1 MRYSLRGCAGIL
13 LDEEPEVILTQYAK
27 IFSPREVATAKL
39 MLSMSNESREV
50 LRSFRPA
57 LCLSILNTMRLIA
70 KDTMDC
76 ESKMNSDDNGTSAVQ
91 YRNNETGSLSNDYKI
106 VTEVVQVTELL
117 LGRRGAQYQSSKGKT
132 IYRGQKEILT
142 DFALASEA
150 DFLSSTLSR
159 CNDDLHT
166 GTNRSTYKD
175 GEDAG
180 KTLSRALLVCRVH
193 LSNQDLTENAS
204 TQIPRRLRK
213 LRGDPGTESPASLFS
228 LDMTSRALQMSFRS
242 NTVMTEHS
250 PLEVYEAFFDGLCA
264 LACHPNT
271 NVRSDSHTIIN
282 FALIRYGWV
291 ATHNDRPTRLLDAI
305 TLNDDDQKGVHGI
318 PSCSQLVYQIN
329 SQGKR
334 SRLAE
339 CVKGVAKII
348 ALPRILKH
356 FRWGAVNR
364 LELVKMLCGTKKML
378 QLLPQEEC
386 TKFLHY
392 VNFIF
397 LSYRS
402 MLFTLPRS
410 TEKNQMAHKACLSF
424 LIGVLQEGNTGST
437 DSNTEDN
444 ETGAMHWRDRLVA
457 AWFVLM
463 FIDEQ
468 DVIVGDPTIVAQ
480 LWSVCFSIVEE
491 EVGQPLQRVSIG
503 LLGRLVSFLTV
514 KPNSCSKCPD
524 LCTTMSSETFCRAF
538 AIALVFDHREDTSV
552 SGGHSAQWSSGIEEI
567 ICDATYN
574 IAGKMLFPF
583 NRVNQKSSTFKL
595 PHSQLIEG
603 ILLAIGHD
611 NAKVTSSF
619 LLKQA
624 KELVAS
630 PPSEDQ
636 KNQQCTAAELFAGC
650 SKALLK
656 HSNSQ
661 AERDVLWET
670 ILLPL
675 LEESVVKMPTD
686 ILGAFHGALFGPLL

>member
-1 MRYSLRGCAGIL
+1 
-13 LDEEPEVILTQYAK
+13 
-27 IFSPREVATAKL
+27 
-39 MLSMSNESREV
+39 
-50 LRSFRPA
+50 
-57 LCLSILNTMRLIA
+57 
-70 KDTMDC
+70 
-76 ESKMNSDDNGTSAVQ
+76 
-91 YRNNETGSLSNDYKI
+91 
-106 VTEVVQVTELL
+106 
-117 LGRRGAQYQSSKGKT
+117 
-132 IYRGQKEILT
+132 
-142 DFALASEA
+142 
-150 DFLSSTLSR
+150 
-159 CNDDLHT
+159 
-166 GTNRSTYKD
+166 
-175 GEDAG
+175 
-180 KTLSRALLVCRVH
+180 
-193 LSNQDLTENAS
+193 
-204 TQIPRRLRK
+204 
-213 LRGDPGTESPASLFS
+213 
-228 LDMTSRALQMSFRS
+228 
-242 NTVMTEHS
+242 
-250 PLEVYEAFFDGLCA
+250 
-264 LACHPNT
+264 
-271 NVRSDSHTIIN
+271 
-282 FALIRYGWV
+282 
-291 ATHNDRPTRLLDAI
+291 
-305 TLNDDDQKGVHGI
+305 
-318 PSCSQLVYQIN
+318 
-329 SQGKR
+329 
-334 SRLAE
+334 
-339 CVKGVAKII
+339 
-348 ALPRILKH
+348 
-356 FRWGAVNR
+356 
-364 LELVKMLCGTKKML
+364 
-378 QLLPQEEC
+378 
-386 TKFLHY
+386 
-392 VNFIF
+392 
-397 LSYRS
+397 
-402 MLFTLPRS
+402 
-410 TEKNQMAHKACLSF
+410 
-424 LIGVLQEGNTGST
+424 
-437 DSNTEDN
+437 
-444 ETGAMHWRDRLVA
+444 
-457 AWFVLM
+457 M

-468 DVIVGDPTIVAQ
+468 DVIVGDPMIVAQ

-567 ICDATYN
+567 IRDATYN

-603 ILLAIGHD
+603 ILLAIGRD